1 MILSYMEEPE
11 EEPQEEE
18 GQRAYFCLRGMGLTD
33 REAEVARLVHLG
45 LSNREVGQKLY
56 ITTAT
61 VKKHMTHILEK
72 TGCGDREALAR
83 KLHNL

>member
-1 MILSYMEEPE
+1 M
-11 EEPQEEE
+11 
-18 GQRAYFCLRGMGLTD
+18 
-33 REAEVARLVHLG
+33 ARLVHLG